1 MNSCRVAVIM
11 PAYNAAETL
20 SRVVSEFD
28 RAIID
33 ELVLVDDCSTDTTVE
48 VARELGLDP
57 IRHDVNKGYGGNQK
71 TCYGRALELGADI
84 IVMIHPDYQY
94 SPKLAPAMAAMIAY
108 GEYDMVLGSRI
119 LAQDSVKRGMP
130 AYKYVANRFLT
141 LTENALA
148 GQKLSEYHTGLRAFS
163 AGLLAS
169 LPIDRNSDDF
179 VFDNQMIAQAIVA
192 GARVGELSCPTR
204 YMDEA
209 SSINV
214 RRSIKYGLGV
224 LATSADCWKARHGL
238 RKPHYLDFDPVAER
252 ATRLPVS
259 APEAAGGLPPT
270 GRARASE

>member
-1 MNSCRVAVIM
+1 M

-28 RAIID
+28 RTIVD

-48 VARELGLDP
+48 VARGLGLDP

-84 IVMIHPDYQY
+84 VVMIHPDYQY

-141 LTENALA
+141 LTENLLA

-163 AGLLAS
+163 AELLAS
-169 LPIDRNSDDF
+169 LPIERNSDDF

-192 GARVGELSCPTR
+192 GARIGELSCPTR

-209 SSINV
+209 SSINL

-224 LATSADCWKARHGL
+224 LKTSGDCWKARRGL
-238 RKPHYLDFDPVAER
+238 GKQHYLDFDPAAER
-252 ATRLPVS
+252 ATRLPAS
-259 APEAAGGLPPT
+259 ASEAADPIGT
-270 GRARASE
+270 TASEKAR

>member
-1 MNSCRVAVIM
+1 MNSRRVAVIM

-28 RAIID
+28 RSIID

-48 VARELGLDP
+48 IARQLGLDP
-57 IRHDVNKGYGGNQK
+57 IRHDTNKGYGGNQK

-84 IVMIHPDYQY
+84 VVMIHPDYQY

-119 LAQDSVKRGMP
+119 LAQNSVRRGMP
-130 AYKYVANRFLT
+130 VYKYVANRFLT
-141 LTENALA
+141 FVENALA

-163 AGLLAS
+163 AELLAS
-169 LPIDRNSDDF
+169 LPIERDSDDF

-209 SSINV
+209 SSINL

-224 LATSADCWKARHGL
+224 LKTSGDCWKAQHGL
-238 RKPHYLDFDPVAER
+238 GKPHYLDFDPVAVR
-252 ATRLPVS
+252 ATRLPRGLGSV
-259 APEAAGGLPPT
+259 PESSQDLDQDQQ
-270 GRARASE
+270 